1 MSTKSAGGVMADTPS
16 AMQAS
21 KEALESELSLRL
33 LSTIEGD
40 RSVTQRSLALRLGIA
55 VGLTNAYFKRCVRK
69 GWVKAQAVPARRY
82 AYYLTPK
89 GLSEKSRLVGE
100 YLTSSLGFFRNAR
113 AQCADCLA
121 ESHARGWLS
130 LALVGAGDLAEIATL
145 AGRES
150 PVDLA
155 LVIAPGY
162 NGATAAGLPVA
173 TALERARDYDA
184 VLLTDFQSAQE
195 TYEALRRYLPD
206 ERILAPDLLR
216 LTRIPGEPLAGE
228 PLAGEPLAGEPL
240 AGEPLAG
247 EPTG

>member
-1 MSTKSAGGVMADTPS
+1 MGGTMEDQPS

-21 KEALESELSLRL
+21 KEALESELSMRL
-33 LSTIEGD
+33 LSTIEVD
-40 RSVTQRSLALRLGIA
+40 KSVTQRSLALRLGIA

-69 GWVKAQAVPARRY
+69 GWVKAKAVPAKRY

-121 ESHARGWLS
+121 DSHDRGWRS
-130 LALVGAGDLAEIATL
+130 LALVGDGDLAEIATL
-145 AGRES
+145 AALES

-162 NGATAAGLPVA
+162 NGTTVAGLPVA
-173 TALERARDYDA
+173 ADLERARQFDA
-184 VLLTDFQSAQE
+184 VLLTDFRSAQE
-195 TYEALRRYLPD
+195 TYEALRRLLPD
-206 ERILAPDLLR
+206 ERILAPELLR
-216 LTRIPGEPLAGE
+216 LTRTPGGPIG
-228 PLAGEPLAGEPL
+228 
-240 AGEPLAG
+240 
-247 EPTG
+247 